1 LRSRE
6 CLLCW
11 SWLILVLCAGTPAAR
26 AQEPSRADPPSKQLF
41 EPLSPATLDDG
52 LIIQG
57 DPITA
62 RELQSRMTVPV
73 VVNGKGP
80 FRFIVDSGADRTVVG
95 RSLAAS
101 LSLPSAGSA
110 VLNSMTGS
118 SRVELAAI
126 GRLDLGGTNVRNIKA
141 PLLDERHLG
150 AQGILGIDALVD
162 QRVLLDFDRNQ
173 VVVQDARRRAAA
185 PLPGEIVVTARRRRG
200 QLILTEG
207 EIAGRQVDAVIDTGA
222 QVSVGNMAL
231 RRKLFGN
238 RPVDST
244 KLATL
249 TSVTGE
255 TLKAEVIVARRLSF
269 GKLAMNDVPL
279 VFVDAPPFALFGLSD
294 RPALLLGADILQAF
308 RRVSL
313 DFRRKRVRFELR

>member
-1 LRSRE
+1 
-6 CLLCW
+6 
-11 SWLILVLCAGTPAAR
+11 
-26 AQEPSRADPPSKQLF
+26 
-41 EPLSPATLDDG
+41 
-52 LIIQG
+52 
-57 DPITA
+57 
-62 RELQSRMTVPV
+62 MTVPV